1 MDGVQVNQAKEV
13 RVFAHDAKNIS
24 ASTTRIENTDTRGV
38 CLYVGGDG
46 NLIVTMESGGP
57 DVTFSN
63 VVAGTFLP
71 ILVTHVKPGTTATG
85 IVALW

>member
-1 MDGVQVNQAKEV
+1 MDGVQIKQAKEV
-13 RVFAHDAKNIS
+13 RVFAHSAKAVIPSNT
-24 ASTTRIENTDTRGV
+24 AIENTDRRGV
-38 CLYVGGDG
+38 CIYIGGDG
-46 NLIVTMESGGP
+46 NLIVTMEDGV
-57 DVTFSN
+57 DVTFNN